1 MYRIIG
7 LLLTNMGE
15 LSFTSTII
23 ISIVAKLGSPS
34 GPLSS
39 ALTYK
44 DRHNKLCMYNST
56 YTLDI
61 SMTQYIETTKGHLHS
76 S

>member
-23 ISIVAKLGSPS
+23 ISIVAKLGPPS

-44 DRHNKLCMYNST
+44 DNST
-56 YTLDI
+56 YTLDTFM
-61 SMTQYIETTKGHLHS
+61 SQYIETTKGHLHS